1 MNTTN
6 SKPEPVM
13 TGSEAIR
20 HAVQAIID
28 ADPPAHEIRRM
39 VMSLIPAEH
48 HGLTCT
54 CQHCEHVRAAVSTA
68 GAK

>member
-1 MNTTN
+1 MSTTK

-13 TGSEAIR
+13 TRSEAIR
-20 HAVQAIID
+20 HAVYAIID

-39 VMSLIPAEH
+39 VISVIPREF

-54 CQHCEHVRAAVSTA
+54 CQHCERVRAADA
-68 GAK
+68 RRRK

>member
-1 MNTTN
+1 MSTTN

-48 HGLTCT
+48 HATHYQPGTCAG
-54 CQHCEHVRAAVSTA
+54 HHAA
-68 GAK
+68 